1 MHLVRGAVALAMVLA
16 AGTVAGAGVSAP
28 AVAGPPGP
36 AASTPASSGAALA
49 FTEYSAASAKTNG
62 TRTGPSSNFGQ
73 LPAEAV
79 GRRAVTLPGAGAY
92 VEFTLTRTANALDL
106 HYSIP
111 DTLDGKGQ
119 TSPLAVYLDGIK
131 VQTLTLT
138 SQYSWLYGFYPFTN
152 NPADG
157 QRQHFYDD
165 VRTNFLLPLLP
176 GTRVRLQLPPG
187 AVATAIDV
195 ADFSLVA
202 LPTLRPPAN
211 ALNALSYGADPT
223 GRKDSTAAL
232 QNAINAGESKHR
244 TVFIPAGR
252 FQVNGHLIVDNVT
265 VQGAGQW
272 YTTLTGNGV
281 GVYGRS
287 NPTPSG
293 NVHLSDFAVVGQVA
307 NRDDSADLNG
317 FGGALANS
325 TISNVFVQH
334 TKVGMWFDGPF
345 GGLKI
350 SNATVEDVMADGIT
364 LHDGITNSSVTNS
377 YIRNTGDDGIALN
390 SSGGADSGDVIDHDT
405 VVLPILA
412 NNIAVYGGHD
422 NAVTNN
428 HVTDTLTQGGG
439 IQVGNRFGAVALSGT
454 TRIGGNLLERT
465 GVLDPNWQFG
475 VGAMWFYA
483 LDEPM
488 AGTIDVTDN
497 TILDSPYEAVQFV
510 GSTNTNI
517 NIDRLTVKN
526 VGTFVVQI
534 QSGGSVSMSNV
545 KASGAQGIAGVY
557 DCGYGLVIA
566 KGSGNS
572 GWDTT
577 WCNDMPASGILQHSG
592 GSGYF
597 GIVDP
602 GSTSAPQTFTIT
614 NPGPAAAAVTSVR
627 VSGDFAQTNDCGPSL
642 AVGASCHVT
651 VTFTPSSPG
660 NHAGTLL
667 VGSDA
672 PFPPAIA
679 LTGVGFDPNGNL
691 ALGATMTASTITDGF
706 PAGNTNDANQS
717 SYWESQDGT
726 GGVFP
731 GTQTLTVN
739 LGTAK
744 SVSRIVLKLPPG
756 WGTRT
761 ETIAVA
767 TGTDPA
773 NLTTVAPA
781 TGVVFDPAVN
791 NNAATITIPTA
802 TVAYV
807 QLSVTSNDQ
816 WPAAQLAEFE
826 VYAN

>member
-1 MHLVRGAVALAMVLA
+1 MHLVRRAVALAMVLA
-16 AGTVAGAGVSAP
+16 SGTVAAAAMSAP
-28 AVAGPPGP
+28 ASASRPGP
-36 AASTPASSGAALA
+36 AVPAPSASGAAVA
-49 FTEYSAASAKTNG
+49 FTEYSAASARTNG
-62 TRTGPSSNFGQ
+62 TRIGPSTNFGQ

-79 GRRAVTLPGAGAY
+79 GRKAVTLSGTGGY
-92 VEFTLTRTANALDL
+92 VEFTLTKPANALDL

-111 DTLDGKGQ
+111 DTADGKGR
-119 TSPLAVYLDGIK
+119 TSPLSVYVDGFK
-131 VQTLTLT
+131 AQTLTLT

-157 QRQHFYDD
+157 QQQHFYDD
-165 VRTNFLLPLLP
+165 VRTNFPIPLLP
-176 GTRVRLQLPPG
+176 GTRVRLQLPAG
-187 AVATAIDV
+187 AAATTIDV
-195 ADFSLVA
+195 ADFSLVG
-202 LPTLRPPAN
+202 LPTLLPPAGSVN
-211 ALNALSYGADPT
+211 ALAYGADPT

-232 QNAINAGESKHR
+232 QNAINAGEAKHR
-244 TVFIPAGR
+244 TVFIPLGT

-265 VQGAGQW
+265 VKGAGQW
-272 YTTLTGNGV
+272 YTTLTGAGV

-293 NVHLSDFAVVGQVA
+293 NVHVSDLAVIGRVA

-325 TISNVFVQH
+325 TISHVFVQH

-345 GGLKI
+345 DGLRI
-350 SNATVEDVMADGIT
+350 SDATVEDTMADGIT
-364 LHDGITNSSVTNS
+364 LHDGITGSSITNS
-377 YIRNTGDDGIALN
+377 YVRDTGDDGIALN
-390 SSGGADSGDVIDHDT
+390 SSGGADANDTIDHDT

-422 NAVTNN
+422 NAITNN

-454 TRIGGNLLERT
+454 TTIAGNLLERA

-488 AGTIDVTDN
+488 SGSIDVTNN

-517 NIDRLTVKN
+517 DIDHLTVKN

-534 QSGGSVSMSNV
+534 QSGGSVTMSNV

-557 DCGYGLVIA
+557 DCGYGLVID
-566 KGSGNS
+566 KGTGNS
-572 GWDTT
+572 GWDST
-577 WCNDMPASGILQHSG
+577 WCDDMPPSGILQHSP
-592 GSGYF
+592 GSAYF
-597 GIVDP
+597 GVVDP
-602 GSTSAPQTFTIT
+602 GVTSAPQTFTIS
-614 NPGPAAAAVTSVR
+614 NPGPDAASLGSVR
-627 VSGDFAQTNDCGPSL
+627 VSDDFAQTNDCGASL

-660 NHAGTLL
+660 NHTGTLL
-667 VGSDA
+667 VGTDA

-691 ALGATMTASTITDGF
+691 TLGATMTASTITDGF
-706 PAGNTNDANQS
+706 PAANTNDANQS

-739 LGTAK
+739 LGAAK
-744 SVSRIVLKLPPG
+744 SVGRLVLKLPPG

-767 TGTDPA
+767 TSTDGTDF
-773 NLTTVAPA
+773 TTVAPA
-781 TGVVFDPAVN
+781 TGVVFDPGVD
-791 NNAATITIPTA
+791 NNAATIPIPSSSA
-802 TVAYV
+802 QYV
-807 QLSVTSNDQ
+807 RLSFTSNDQ

-826 VYAN
+826 AYAN